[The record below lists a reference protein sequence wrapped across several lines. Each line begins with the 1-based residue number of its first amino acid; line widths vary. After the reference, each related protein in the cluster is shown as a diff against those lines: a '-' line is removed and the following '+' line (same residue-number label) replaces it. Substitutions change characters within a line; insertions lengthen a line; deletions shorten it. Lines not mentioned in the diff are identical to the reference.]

1 MTSAPPTSSAR
12 RPWLGLAVIVCVL
25 LLLLFTD
32 WRSGL
37 HSLLQLVESLGV
49 WGPVVFVLLYVL
61 ASVFFIPGSILT
73 LGAGALF
80 GLVKGSLLVSLAATL
95 GATAA
100 FLVGRHFARAWVEGK
115 LAAYP
120 RFAAIDQAVSRN
132 GWQTVLLTRLSPA
145 FPFTLLNY
153 AYGLTH
159 VSLKEYVLA
168 SWIGMLPG
176 TVVFVYVGSLAK
188 AGTQLEAKTP
198 AQWALLIVGLM
209 ATIGVTWLITR
220 RAQQALNT
228 NLVATIP
235 DKNHEH

>member
-1 MTSAPPTSSAR
+1 MTPAPANRNDR
-12 RPWLGLAVIVCVL
+12 RPWLGLAVLAGMLV
-25 LLLLFTD
+25 LLLFTD

-80 GLVKGSLLVSLAATL
+80 GVVKGSLIVSLAATL

-100 FLVGRHFARAWVEGK
+100 FLVGRHFARTWVEGK

-120 RFAAIDQAVSRN
+120 KFAAIDQAVSRN

-153 AYGLTH
+153 AYGVTH

-168 SWIGMLPG
+168 SWLGMLPG
-176 TVVFVYVGSLAK
+176 TVVFVYLGSLAK
-188 AGTQLEAKTP
+188 AGTQMETKTP
-198 AQWALLIVGLM
+198 AQWALLIVGLI
-209 ATIGVTWLITR
+209 ATIIVTWLITR
-220 RAQQALNT
+220 RAKQVLNT
-228 NLVATIP
+228 HLVATAP
-235 DKNHEH
+235 DKTNEL

>member
-1 MTSAPPTSSAR
+1 MTPAPPTSSAR
-12 RPWLGLAVIVCVL
+12 RLWLGWAVIVCVL
-25 LLLLFTD
+25 LLLFFTD

-49 WGPVVFVLLYVL
+49 LGAVVFVLLYVL

-100 FLVGRHFARAWVEGK
+100 FLVGRHFARTWVEGK

-153 AYGLTH
+153 AYGVTH
-159 VSLKEYVLA
+159 VPLKEYVLA
-168 SWIGMLPG
+168 SWLGMLPG
-176 TVVFVYVGSLAK
+176 TVLYVYIGSLAK
-188 AGTQLEAKTP
+188 TGTQANAKTP
-198 AQWALLIVGLM
+198 AQWALLIIGLI
-209 ATIGVTWLITR
+209 ATLAVTWLITR
-220 RAQQALNT
+220 RAKQVLNARLAVT
-228 NLVATIP
+228 DSN
-235 DKNHEH
+235 KHHEL